1 MTSHPFDGSRR
12 HLLAAVGCTT
22 LLVACGG
29 GSDDAV
35 VVPAVAPTLTISS
48 SAGVLAGSVFTV
60 RFEFSAAVAAF
71 PTGSLAFSLQGGRQ
85 VAGSFKSLSATV
97 FTVDIEPNP
106 QSSGS
111 VLLTV
116 PVGAFADATGKASN
130 TVSYSFAQAYN
141 TVLPDTEPRV
151 EIKSAQ
157 TGDATGPFTLNISF
171 NLDVGDSFALADLK
185 VTGATASALTKVSAT
200 AYTLVLTPPPGAL
213 GLAVVELLQGSV
225 TAVSSGVSNGRSWA
239 FGFWYRTT

>member
-1 MTSHPFDGSRR
+1 MTSHAFDGSRR

-35 VVPAVAPTLTISS
+35 VVQAVAPSLTISS
-48 SAGVLAGSVFTV
+48 SAGALAGAVFTV

-71 PTGSLAFSLQGGRQ
+71 PTGSLAFALQGGRQ

-97 FTVDIEPNP
+97 FTVDIEPNT
-106 QSSGS
+106 QSSGN

-116 PVGAFADATGKASN
+116 PAGAFADATGKASN
-130 TVSYSFAQAYN
+130 TVPYSFAQAYN

-151 EIKSAQ
+151 EIKSALA
-157 TGDATGPFTLNISF
+157 GDATGPFTLNIAF

-185 VTGATASALTKVSAT
+185 VTGATASALTKVSGT
-200 AYTLVLTPPPGAL
+200 AYTVLLTPPTGTG
-213 GLAVVELLQGSV
+213 GLAIVELLQGSV
-225 TAVSSGVSNGRSWA
+225 TAVSSGVVNGRSWA
-239 FGFWYRTT
+239 FGFWYRT